1 MPTPSGR
8 HSWLLRRQSGG
19 SRAIFASM
27 GISLNVPNERISGSQ
42 DVGCCLPRCRQI
54 NRARER
60 AVPQVASGG
69 WRECGR
75 LGLIL

>member
-42 DVGCCLPRCRQI
+42 DVVVAVCPGAVRLT
-54 NRARER
+54 AREN
-60 AVPQVASGG
+60 VPYLRWPPEAGVSAAA
-69 WRECGR
+69 RV
-75 LGLIL
+75 